1 MTVQDLENF
10 LPPGEVVSGK
20 RLCVSFVRN
29 DTDYVHLHSKDASFD
44 SIEDENDAVDCSY

>member
-20 RLCVSFVRN
+20 RLYVLFIRN
-29 DTDYVHLHSKDASFD
+29 DTDYIHLHSKDASFD
-44 SIEDENDAVDCSY
+44 SFEDENDAFDCSY